1 MKTRDREM
9 NEKGE
14 PEDSSTHDSQGTD
27 YFSKPEF
34 YDQGLD
40 DKDELWVQK
49 QRGGRASDAVLCCP
63 ACFTTLCLDC
73 QRHEK
78 YVTQY
83 RAIFVMNCRIMEEV
97 PQLGSKRK
105 RNKRGSHI
113 EVGPSAAVA
122 FKRVCCSVCSTEVGV
137 IDEDEVYH
145 FLNVLPSEA

>member
-14 PEDSSTHDSQGTD
+14 PEDSSTHDSQGTVSADDEID

-73 QRHEK
+73 Q
-78 YVTQY
+78 
-83 RAIFVMNCRIMEEV
+83 RIMEEV